1 MEPIIR
7 RRSSLVAV
15 VVLLLALV
23 IVNVSGN
30 LVFSVN
36 HKLKGREGGST
47 LSEFKA
53 HDDRR
58 HARILAAA
66 SASENAVDVALGG
79 NGHPSETG

>member
-66 SASENAVDVALGG
+66 SENAVDVALGG